1 MIVIRGDFMFDGYE
15 YLYDQTYFNE
25 DNFNDRDS
33 TAGNDEIITLNQ
45 AIELIKKSVE
55 NEKEDEIFYNILL
68 QQASSLEAKEIIKS
82 IRDDEK
88 KHNQILRKLYYEF
101 TGQVLPIDT
110 FLNENINRNSF
121 NKNLKKAMFGE
132 LNAVKKYRKIL
143 GTMPSGNSYTL
154 LMAIMLDELRHANLY
169 NFLIHEHN

>member
-1 MIVIRGDFMFDGYE
+1 MIVIRGDLMFDDYE

>member
-1 MIVIRGDFMFDGYE
+1 MIVIRGDLMFDDYE

-154 LMAIMLDELRHANLY
+154 LMAIILDELRHANLY